1 MKRIAAMAAAG
12 ALVLAAGTASA
23 AQMSGQIV
31 DIDRTG
37 GTLTIG
43 DTIFAASPTNTVG
56 PNLTELQE
64 GDEVQIF
71 YSEQT
76 DTEMRYNAMTIT
88 KVGEGGATD
97 EVSGRV
103 EQVDTTANTF
113 VVGDKTFVVPP
124 QAATELND
132 GDEVMVVYDT
142 ADTEE
147 PIQAINI
154 SKTN

>member
-43 DTIFAASPTNTVG
+43 DTIFAVSPTNTVG